1 VGVHPAVLA
10 HRVPPLLPQRG
21 RVGRRR
27 VRRVGVAPAPRAS
40 AEAPDAGAVLG
51 RRRVRLRGRRRGR
64 GGLLLARHSKDGSF
78 GGSDSPRVRE
88 GGRRRLGC
96 RKARRSQR
104 DGCGRGGA
112 AEFKAGERGGR
123 ERNRRDSACE

>member
-21 RVGRRR
+21 RV
-27 VRRVGVAPAPRAS
+27 
-40 AEAPDAGAVLG
+40 
-51 RRRVRLRGRRRGR
+51 
-64 GGLLLARHSKDGSF
+64 GLLLARHSKDGSF

-96 RKARRSQR
+96 RKARRSRR
-104 DGCGRGGA
+104 DGCGGGGA

-123 ERNRRDSACE
+123 GKEPKRVRVREV